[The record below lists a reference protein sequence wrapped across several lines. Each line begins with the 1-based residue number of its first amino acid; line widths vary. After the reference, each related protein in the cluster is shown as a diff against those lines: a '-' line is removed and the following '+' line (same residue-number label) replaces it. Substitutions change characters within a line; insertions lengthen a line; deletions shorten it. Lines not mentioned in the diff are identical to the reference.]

1 MMRLRYWGLALLSCG
16 VCLLLLLPSGAR
28 GFDGVGHGEASV
40 TSTIVIADSP
50 PLNHLDRGQQ
60 LYQSGRFAEAAA
72 EWQQVAQ
79 KFAVQDQIQA
89 LRYLGIV
96 YQDLDQWD
104 AAAAAIAQAQSLLQS
119 QPDSLLQAQLLL
131 TQGSL
136 QLNQGQGAEALAT
149 WTQAEQLYRQ
159 LKDGPQDDR
168 GVFLSQL
175 NQVEAL
181 QSLGFYGRSRSL
193 IDQIN
198 QALTIAPN
206 SDLKARSLRSLG
218 RILRRVGDLPEAR
231 RVLLASLALMD
242 HDRDSQSMT
251 LIELGDI
258 TLGELPMGQSV
269 SQSVGQTQGQTIATT
284 ALAFY
289 KKAEQTALAP
299 RRVTEAALR
308 RFRLE
313 ISQESRDLSRDLLSQ
328 LPQIQAQVEALG
340 LGRSG
345 IYSRIH
351 FAESLR
357 LLAGQLSAQSDRDR
371 SLLSAELILNQALG
385 QAKSLGDR
393 RSESYVLGQMGAI
406 AEAQSRW
413 PEALA
418 FTRKAIQLATQI
430 QAEDGEAS
438 WLWQE
443 GRILKAQGQ
452 MDGAIGAYSHAI
464 EHLQTLRQDLV
475 AMNPEVQFSF
485 RDQIEPI
492 YRQFVQLL
500 LTDVDRLSPGVQQDR
515 LERSRQTLEALQL
528 AQLQNFFRQA
538 CQTYSP
544 QPLETLDPQA
554 ALVYSVSL
562 ADRLEVILS
571 LPGQPLQH
579 YSSRLS
585 ASETETLVR
594 SLRQSLNPAFPAED
608 GRPAAQR
615 LYDAL
620 LRPAESALADQGI
633 KTLVFVLDDAWRNLP
648 MAVLHDGDR
657 YLIER
662 YSLALTPGLQL
673 FAGKPIAKAAPPMLL
688 LGGLSEANQGFEA
701 IPAVRQELQDL
712 QSLGKTELLLNQTF
726 TQTSL
731 EKALQKPNIP
741 IVHLATHGQF
751 SSRAQDTFLLTWDQR
766 LTLQTL
772 GQWLDRRT
780 ESSPIELLVLSACQT
795 AKGDNRATLGLAG
808 MAVRSGARSTL
819 ATLWTVQD
827 RSTATFMNAFYQ
839 GLLTE
844 KLPRAEAL
852 RQAQLSFMRDSANLR
867 HHHPYYWAPFVLVG
881 AWD

>member
-1 MMRLRYWGLALLSCG
+1 MRLRYWGLAFLSCG
-16 VCLLLLLPSGAR
+16 LCLMLLLPAGAR
-28 GFDGVGHGEASV
+28 VAHGLAS
-40 TSTIVIADSP
+40 STIALGDRDQPTRLDSGD
-50 PLNHLDRGQQ
+50 LDRGQQ

-72 EWQQVAQ
+72 QWRQAAQQ
-79 KFAVQDQIQA
+79 FATTGQTPGQIQA

-119 QPDSLLQAQLLL
+119 HPEPLLQAQLRL

-149 WTQAEQLYRQ
+149 WTIAEQLYGQ
-159 LKDGPQDDR
+159 LKDDR

-181 QSLGFYGRSRSL
+181 QSLGFYGRSRAL

-198 QALTIAPN
+198 QSLAIAPD

-218 RILRRVGDLPEAR
+218 RILRRVGNLPEAR
-231 RVLLASLALMD
+231 RALEASLMLAD
-242 HDRDSQSMT
+242 RDRDSLAMT
-251 LIELGDI
+251 LIELGDV
-258 TLGELPMGQSV
+258 TREDRPADPDQDQS
-269 SQSVGQTQGQTIATT
+269 QGQT

-289 KKAEQTALAP
+289 QKAEETAQSP
-299 RRVTEAALR
+299 RLVTEAALR
-308 RFRLE
+308 RFWL
-313 ISQESRDLSRDLLSQ
+313 QVGQPTSRGPIGVAQWS
-328 LPQIQAQVEALG
+328 QIQAQVEALAA
-340 LGRSG
+340 GRSG
-345 IYSRIH
+345 IYSRIN

-357 LLAGQLSAQSDRDR
+357 LLAGQSRLDQPLAI
-371 SLLSAELILNQALG
+371 AESILGQALA

-393 RSESYVLGQMGAI
+393 RAESYVLGQMGAI

-418 FTRKAIQLATQI
+418 LTRAARKVASLI

-443 GRILKAQGQ
+443 GRLLKAQGQ
-452 MDGAIGAYSHAI
+452 IDGAIGAYAQAV
-464 EHLQTLRQDLV
+464 EHLQILRQDLV

-485 RDQIEPI
+485 RDRIEPI
-492 YRQFVQLL
+492 YREYVQLL
-500 LTDVDRLSPGVQQDR
+500 LTDVDRLPAALKQDH

-538 CQTYSP
+538 CQTYRP
-544 QPLETLDPQA
+544 QPLETLDPHA
-554 ALVYSVSL
+554 ALVYSISL

-579 YSSRLS
+579 YSSPLTTR
-585 ASETETLVR
+585 ETETLAR

-620 LRPAESALADQGI
+620 LRPAEAALTEQGI

-657 YLIER
+657 YLVER

-673 FAGKPIAKAAPPMLL
+673 FAGKPIAAARPALL
-688 LGGLSEANQGFEA
+688 LGGLSEANQGFGA
-701 IPAVRQELQDL
+701 IPAVGQELQRL
-712 QSLGKTELLLNQTF
+712 QTLGNSLGKTELLLNQNF

-731 EKALQKPNIP
+731 VKALQQPNLP

-751 SSRAQDTFLLTWDQR
+751 SSRAQDTFLLTWNQR
-766 LTLQTL
+766 LSVQTL

-780 ESSPIELLVLSACQT
+780 GFSPIELLVLSACQT

-808 MAVRSGARSTL
+808 IAVRSGARSTL
-819 ATLWTVQD
+819 ATLWAVQD
-827 RSTATFMNAFYQ
+827 QSTSAFMAAFYQ

-844 KLPRAEAL
+844 KRPRAEAL
-852 RQAQLSFMRDSANLR
+852 RQAQLTFVHDAVNPRYQ
-867 HHHPYYWAPFVLVG
+867 HPYYWAPFVLVG
-881 AWD
+881 SWE

>member
-1 MMRLRYWGLALLSCG
+1 MMRLRYWGLAFLSCAL
-16 VCLLLLLPSGAR
+16 CLMLLLPAGAR
-28 GFDGVGHGEASV
+28 VVIDSAA
-40 TSTIVIADSP
+40 STIVPGDRDHPTLLDSDD
-50 PLNHLDRGQQ
+50 LDRGQQ

-72 EWQQVAQ
+72 QWRQAAQQ
-79 KFAVQDQIQA
+79 FATTGQTPGQIQA

-119 QPDSLLQAQLLL
+119 HPEPLLQAQLRL

-149 WTQAEQLYRQ
+149 WTIAEQLYGQ
-159 LKDGPQDDR
+159 IKDDR

-181 QSLGFYGRSRSL
+181 QSLGFYGRSRAL

-198 QALTIAPN
+198 RTLAIAPD

-218 RILRRVGDLPEAR
+218 RILRRVGDLPEAKR
-231 RVLLASLALMD
+231 ALVASLTLED
-242 HDRDSQSMT
+242 RDRDSLAMT
-251 LIELGDI
+251 LIELGDV
-258 TLGELPMGQSV
+258 TREDRLANPDQDQS
-269 SQSVGQTQGQTIATT
+269 QDQT

-289 KKAEQTALAP
+289 QKAAETAQSP
-299 RRVTEAALR
+299 RLVTEAALR
-308 RFRLE
+308 RFRL
-313 ISQESRDLSRDLLSQ
+313 QVGQPMSRGPIGVAQ
-328 LPQIQAQVEALG
+328 LPQIQAQIQVQVEALAA
-340 LGRSG
+340 GRSG
-345 IYSRIH
+345 IYSRIN

-357 LLAGQLSAQSDRDR
+357 LLGGQSGDQPGVGQPLAI
-371 SLLSAELILNQALG
+371 AESILGQALA

-393 RSESYVLGQMGAI
+393 RAESYVLGQMGAI

-418 FTRKAIQLATQI
+418 LTREARKVASLI
-430 QAEDGEAS
+430 QADDGEAS

-443 GRILKAQGQ
+443 GRLLKAQGQ
-452 MDGAIGAYSHAI
+452 IDGAIKAYGQAV
-464 EHLQTLRQDLV
+464 EHVQSLRQDLV

-485 RDQIEPI
+485 RDRIEPI
-492 YRQFVQLL
+492 YREFVQLL
-500 LTDVDRLSPGVQQDR
+500 LIDVDRLPAALKQDH

-538 CQTYSP
+538 CQTYRP
-544 QPLETLDPQA
+544 QPLETLDPHA
-554 ALVYSVSL
+554 ALVYSISL

-579 YSSRLS
+579 YSSPLTTR
-585 ASETETLVR
+585 ETETLAR
-594 SLRQSLNPAFPAED
+594 SLRQSLNPAFPAEE

-620 LRPAESALADQGI
+620 LRPAEAALAEQGI

-657 YLIER
+657 YLVER

-673 FAGKPIAKAAPPMLL
+673 FAGKPIAAARPALL
-688 LGGLSEANQGFEA
+688 LGGLSEANQGFGA
-701 IPAVRQELQDL
+701 IPAVGQELQRL
-712 QSLGKTELLLNQTF
+712 QTLGNSLGKTELLLNQNF

-731 EKALQKPNIP
+731 VKALQQPNLP

-751 SSRAQDTFLLTWDQR
+751 SSRAQDTFLLTWNQR
-766 LTLQTL
+766 LSVQTL

-780 ESSPIELLVLSACQT
+780 GFSPIELLVLSACQT

-808 MAVRSGARSTL
+808 IAVRSGARSTL
-819 ATLWTVQD
+819 ATLWAVQD
-827 RSTATFMNAFYQ
+827 QSTSAFMAAFYQ

-844 KLPRAEAL
+844 KRPRAEAL
-852 RQAQLSFMRDSANLR
+852 RQAQLTFVHDAVNPRYQ
-867 HHHPYYWAPFVLVG
+867 HPYYWAPFVLVG
-881 AWD
+881 SWD